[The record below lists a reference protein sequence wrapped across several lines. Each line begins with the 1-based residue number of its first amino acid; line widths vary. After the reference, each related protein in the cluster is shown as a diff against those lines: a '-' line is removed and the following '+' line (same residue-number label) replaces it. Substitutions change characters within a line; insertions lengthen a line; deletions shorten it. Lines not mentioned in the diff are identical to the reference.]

1 MPESGIG
8 SQAAIAA
15 AAIPGFVFPS
25 DLEPSTRWFG
35 RDSDVIQL
43 TMSAEGRMDVPTA
56 SVSGLLDAE
65 RFANASRLL
74 SVTPPR

>member
-1 MPESGIG
+1 
-8 SQAAIAA
+8 
-15 AAIPGFVFPS
+15 
-25 DLEPSTRWFG
+25 
-35 RDSDVIQL
+35 
-43 TMSAEGRMDVPTA
+43 MSAEGRMDVPTA